1 MNRDSSFRGKV
12 ALVSGASR
20 GVGFA
25 TAKALAEG
33 GAKVVITARGAERLA
48 KSEALLREAGA
59 DVVAV
64 TGDVGHREDAQAMVD
79 AALASFGRLDIVVS
93 NAGVSMRG
101 RFEDLSPEVCEQ
113 VIQTNLTG
121 SVHLARAAV
130 GPVIESRGNIV
141 FVSSIAGIFGLPG
154 ASAYCASKGAL
165 TGLSESLR
173 LELIPKGVHIGV
185 VYLGFTEHDPE
196 KRILAADGKPVPPDR
211 PAHHTQAYAA
221 GLVVRMIRRRK
232 RRLIMTPAGNLG
244 WLIYR
249 ISPGLVER
257 VILWAQSCQWGIF
270 KRFS

>member
-257 VILWAQSCQWGIF
+257 VILWAQSSQWGIF